1 MYEVPISQH
10 IHQHLL
16 LYVFFMTVILSEY
29 EMISHWGLN
38 LHFLMT
44 NESEIFFCPYYQWTS
59 CKQEGDMM

>member
-38 LHFLMT
+38 LHFL
-44 NESEIFFCPYYQWTS
+44 N
-59 CKQEGDMM
+59 D